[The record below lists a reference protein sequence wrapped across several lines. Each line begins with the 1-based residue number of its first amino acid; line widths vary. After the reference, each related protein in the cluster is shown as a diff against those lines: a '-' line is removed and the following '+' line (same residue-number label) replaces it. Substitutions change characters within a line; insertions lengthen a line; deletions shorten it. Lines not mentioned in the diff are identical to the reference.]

1 MHGLPLRNLTYQQH
15 PKTMTDFTS
24 IRKTIAAHLL
34 LMSAMWHLSAT
45 SAYAQA
51 NGTLDPNFNTTGY
64 NINDISGNSTAD
76 AAVGLALMS
85 NGRYFVAGYAG
96 PSGSIDRKFGLA
108 RYAADGGLQ
117 ASAQRSFPVGLN
129 IMNPRA
135 CAKDPLA
142 NAFYV
147 AGMREISSNKIWVL
161 GLYREDL
168 TSETQYGSGSTQG
181 YAQTLNLGGA
191 DSDVGGMAT
200 QPDGKVVLAGYV
212 DGNIAVARYTTTGQ
226 LDNTFSSDGYVVTDV
241 PNGTDEKVN
250 AVAVAPDGGII
261 VAGELNTTPAGFRG
275 LVGRYNANGDI
286 DFSFGTNGFTSIN
299 YTGSLAPGG
308 WGIGGNTRF
317 YGITIQPDG
326 KIVLVGRAENTAGDE
341 VDYII
346 ARLNANGS
354 MDASFGTSGLV
365 KVGFAPNPPFFTDI
379 ARCVTLDNSGAIIV
393 AGTVS
398 TSGGGIGLVRVLG
411 NGAID
416 TNFGSSGSVVTNL
429 GSLPSIGGIVMDGQK
444 LVIAGGVMTGAGS
457 STRNTFIARYFNSTV
472 GILEFSQAPNIV
484 NVFPNPI
491 NEAVTFEYTL
501 QDSERLTIALHDLQ
515 GKVIT
520 TFLDGKRM
528 PAGEHRQTVAM
539 PADLASGNYLLVF
552 SGEKGR
558 MSMQVSKQ

>member
-15 PKTMTDFTS
+15 PKPMTDFTS

-51 NGTLDPNFNTTGY
+51 NGTLDPNFNTTGF

-129 IMNPRA
+129 IMNPQA

-147 AGMREISSNKIWVL
+147 AGMREISGNKIWVL

-181 YAQTLNLGGA
+181 YAQLLNLGGA
-191 DSDVGGMAT
+191 NSDVGGMAT

-212 DGNIAVARYTTTGQ
+212 DGNIAVARFTNTGQ
-226 LDNTFSSDGYVVTDV
+226 LDNTFSSDGYVITDV

-250 AVAVAPDGGII
+250 AVAIAPDGGII
-261 VAGELNTTPAGFRG
+261 VAGLLNTTPFGYRG

-286 DFSFGTNGFTSIN
+286 DFTFGTNGFTSIN
-299 YTGSLAPGG
+299 YTGSVAPGG
-308 WGIGGNTRF
+308 WGIGGSTQFN
-317 YGITIQPDG
+317 GMTIQPDG
-326 KIVLVGRAENTAGDE
+326 KIVVVGRCTNTAGDQT
-341 VDYII
+341 DFII

-354 MDASFGTSGLV
+354 LDTSFGGNGLV
-365 KVGFAPNPPFFTDI
+365 KVGFIPSGSNNTDV
-379 ARCVTLDNSGAIIV
+379 AESVAMDDSGGLVV
-393 AGTVS
+393 AGTV
-398 TSGGGIGLVRVLG
+398 GGGVKIGLVRVLA
-411 NGAID
+411 NGTVD
-416 TNFGSSGSVVTNL
+416 LNFGSNGMVQTDL
-429 GSLPSIGGIVMDGQK
+429 GSFLTVGAAIVDGQR
-444 LVIAGGVMTGAGS
+444 VVVSGGVITGSGTAS
-457 STRNTFIARYFNSTV
+457 RNTFIARYFSNTV
-472 GILEFSQAPNIV
+472 GVVEFALVENGINIY
-484 NVFPNPI
+484 PNPI
-491 NEAVTFEYTL
+491 NEAVTFQYALLE
-501 QDSERLTIALHDLQ
+501 SERLTIALHDLQ
-515 GKVIT
+515 GRVIT